1 MSASRPLQWLR
12 IWLPAGALLAVLV
25 AVNIAAYRH
34 LGRIDLTSAGV
45 YSLADESVA
54 VARGIDQP
62 VTVTWYHDLR
72 NKSMT
77 DAMALLRQYAGVNS
91 LISVQG
97 RDPALHPADARRDGI
112 QFAGSAIFQSGPRR
126 LVVHGGTETDF
137 TNAFIRVSRAA
148 VQEICFTQGHQEAN
162 PFSLSALDDLEEHD
176 EEENLVARVEVHEQH
191 GLGIARAA
199 LDTLGF
205 KVRLLP
211 SGQLASQLDG
221 CAVVIAAGP
230 RVPFLE
236 EDARALRDWT
246 AAAGKTLLMLEPG
259 HEHGLDALLQ
269 DFGIAVQNGPV
280 RDPGRHFRNDP
291 ETPAVSDYPRHRV
304 TRDLPLTFYPGAAA
318 LVPAPSGLPDDVRV
332 TPLVQ
337 SSPGARVVGQ
347 DDDPAVRSLLVLAQ
361 RDIGGAA
368 PSVPMLKAGPEQL
381 SDRAQAALKQTA
393 LEEASSAQAALK
405 RDSPTQVSLKRAS
418 LMVAGDSDFA
428 TNRYFATLGNGTLFT
443 RSIAFLAEQENLIDI
458 QPRHYE
464 TPRVTLTNRQMQAV
478 FWISTVLLPLLAIAF
493 GLVAWWRRR

>member
-1 MSASRPLQWLR
+1 MSRSRPMQWLR

-45 YSLADESVA
+45 YSLAEQSVA
-54 VARGIDQP
+54 VARSIDQP

-112 QFAGSAIFQSGPRR
+112 QFAGSAVFQSGPRR

-148 VQEICFTQGHQEAN
+148 VQEVCFTQGHREAN
-162 PFSLSALDDLEEHD
+162 PFSLSTLDDLEEHD
-176 EEENLVARVEVHEQH
+176 EDENIVARVEVHEQH

-205 KVRLLP
+205 KVRLLQ
-211 SGQLASQLDG
+211 SGQLASQLKG
-221 CAVVIAAGP
+221 CAVVIVAGP
-230 RVPFLE
+230 RVPFLA
-236 EDARALRDWT
+236 EDAQALRGWT

-269 DFGIAVQNGPV
+269 DFGIAVQDGTV

-304 TRDLPLTFYPGAAA
+304 TRDLPLTFYPGAVA
-318 LVPAPSGLPDDVRV
+318 LVPAGSGLPDDVRV

-337 SSPGARVVGQ
+337 SSPVARIDGQ
-347 DDDPAVRSLLVLAQ
+347 DEAPGVRSLLVLAQ
-361 RDIGGAA
+361 RDVDPAGSSA
-368 PSVPMLKAGPEQL
+368 PVLKTDPM
-381 SDRAQAALKQTA
+381 RQAALT
-393 LEEASSAQAALK
+393 QATLA
-405 RDSPTQVSLKRAS
+405 RAS

-464 TPRVTLTNRQMQAV
+464 TPQLTLTNQQMRAV
-478 FWISTVLLPLLAIAF
+478 FWISTVLLPLLALALGIAI
-493 GLVAWWRRR
+493 WWRRR

>member
-1 MSASRPLQWLR
+1 MSPSRPMQWLR
-12 IWLPAGALLAVLV
+12 VWLPAGALLAVLV
-25 AVNIAAYRH
+25 ALNIAAYRH
-34 LGRIDLTSAGV
+34 LGRMDLTSAGV
-45 YSLADESVA
+45 YSLAEESVA

-62 VTVTWYHDLR
+62 VAVTWYHDLR

-148 VQEICFTQGHQEAN
+148 VQEVCFTQGHQEAN
-162 PFSLSALDDLEEHD
+162 PFSLVALDDLEEHD
-176 EEENLVARVEVHEQH
+176 DDENLVARVEVHEQH

-205 KVRLLP
+205 RVRLLQA
-211 SGQLASQLDG
+211 GQLASQLKG
-221 CAVVIAAGP
+221 CAVAIAAGP
-230 RVPFLE
+230 RVPFLA
-236 EDARALRDWT
+236 EDAKALRDWT

-269 DFGIAVQNGPV
+269 DFGIAVQGGPV
-280 RDPGRHFRNDP
+280 RDPGSHFRNDP
-291 ETPAVSDYPRHRV
+291 ETPAVADYPRHRV

-318 LVPAPSGLPDDVRV
+318 LVPADTGLPDDVRV

-337 SSPGARVVGQ
+337 SGPGARVGEL
-347 DDDPAVRSLLVLAQ
+347 DGSPAVRSLLVLAQ
-361 RDIGGAA
+361 RDIDASRSSA
-368 PSVPMLKAGPEQL
+368 SILKPSA
-381 SDRAQAALKQTA
+381 STQAALEQAT
-393 LEEASSAQAALK
+393 LTQAALT
-405 RDSPTQVSLKRAS
+405 RAALSRAS

-464 TPRVTLTNRQMQAV
+464 TPQLTLTNRQMRAV
-478 FWISTVLLPLLAIAF
+478 FWISTVLLPLLAIAL
-493 GLVAWWRRR
+493 GLAVWWRRR